1 MQNALHILL
10 VDSRDIIHQT
20 IADYLSDS
28 GHSVDR
34 AIDGVSALEAVKNC
48 SYDLVFT
55 DVLTLSTDDS
65 SLMINIL
72 KARPAAAVIIISAY
86 SYMRKVIE
94 LLKLGAMD
102 YILKPIKLLE
112 LDAVLEKSIRFS
124 SIIV

>member
-1 MQNALHILL
+1 MQNALRILL

-34 AIDGVSALEAVKNC
+34 AIDGVSALEAVINF

-55 DVLTLSTDDS
+55 DVLTLSTNNS
-65 SLMINIL
+65 SLMINML
-72 KARPAAAVIIISAY
+72 KARPTIAVIIISTY
-86 SYMRKVIE
+86 GYMRKVIE

-102 YILKPIKLLE
+102 YILKPVKLLE
-112 LDAVLEKSIRFS
+112 LDAVLEKSIRFNN
-124 SIIV
+124 IIV